1 MLLFRDEEHVSRWRR
16 QWQMSAG
23 AMLPL
28 DVAWRLAQG
37 WFDADRSA
45 PEWRRPAVDRVEQL
59 FTSLSLTGEYWQLR

>member
-45 PEWRRPAVDRVEQL
+45 PEWRRPAVDTQAAEGVPEVLEVRV
-59 FTSLSLTGEYWQLR
+59 TR